1 MFKRTQGVRSVCR
14 GGQSIPKSNSM
25 GGKRV
30 ILCIS
35 VGCWSVQQR
44 GSVVSK
50 VPGRCRTSHKRS
62 IRKNKIAINNLI

>member
-25 GGKRV
+25 GGKK
-30 ILCIS
+30 S
-35 VGCWSVQQR
+35 ND
-44 GSVVSK
+44 
-50 VPGRCRTSHKRS
+50 RS